1 MDDST
6 AMTQAIEEA
15 WRVRSRT
22 SPNPWV
28 GAVVLSPSGH
38 VVGAGATEPPGGAHA
53 EVTALRAAGDHARG
67 GTLVVTLE
75 PCSHHGR
82 TPPCVGAVLA
92 SGVARVVVGVE
103 DPDRSVAGRGVE
115 ALRAAGVGVEVG
127 CRADEV
133 AAQLEPYLHHR
144 RTGRPYVVCKLAATL
159 DGKLAAADGTSQ
171 WITGIEARTDVHRL
185 RAESDAV
192 VVGAGTVRADDPSL
206 TVRHVDGPDPLRV
219 VLGRAPEGARVHPCL
234 EWSGSLT
241 ELLDDLG
248 SRGVLQVLIEGG
260 ASVVRSF
267 FDDDLVDR
275 YVVHLA
281 PALMAGRHAVPMID
295 GPTTPSIDALW
306 RGRFADV
313 RRLGDDLCIELV
325 PPNRSMPMASTNR
338 PPDRVDEVDR
348 VDRVDQVD
356 DIDPEKQPVS
366 GGEDR

>member
-1 MDDST
+1 MDDTT
-6 AMTQAIEEA
+6 AMTQAIEVA
-15 WRVRSRT
+15 RQARLRT

-28 GAVVLSPSGH
+28 GAVVLSASGD
-38 VVGAGATEPPGGAHA
+38 VVGIGATEPPGGAHA
-53 EVTALRAAGDHARG
+53 EIVALRAAGDAARD

-82 TPPCVGAVLA
+82 TPPCVDAVLA
-92 SGVARVVVGVE
+92 AGVARVVVGVE
-103 DPDRSVAGRGVE
+103 DPDPAVAGGGVE
-115 ALRAAGVGVEVG
+115 ALRAAGVSVEVG
-127 CRADEV
+127 CMAADV
-133 AAQLEPYLHHR
+133 TAQLEPYLHHR

-192 VVGAGTVRADDPSL
+192 VVGAGTVLADDPSL
-206 TVRHVDGPDPLRV
+206 TVRHVEGPDPLRV
-219 VLGRAPEGARVHPCL
+219 VLGRAPEGAQVHPCL

-241 ELLDDLG
+241 ELLDELG
-248 SRGVLQVLIEGG
+248 SRGVLQVLVEGG

-281 PALMAGRHAVPMID
+281 PALMAGRNAVPMID
-295 GPTTPSIDALW
+295 GPITPTIDALW

-313 RRLGDDLCIELV
+313 RRLGDDLCVELV
-325 PPNRSMPMASTNR
+325 PPTRSLPMASTTR
-338 PPDRVDEVDR
+338 PPDPSATPDASPASHGGDR
-348 VDRVDQVD
+348 
-356 DIDPEKQPVS
+356 
-366 GGEDR
+366 